1 MGYGGLLNL
10 TASLYRATQA
20 EDEYGTPGAPV
31 LSLVAKIPCAVTR
44 QTITAAQGAPM
55 VATGKSF
62 RLYFHHNAPVKEGDV
77 ADVPGH
83 GKFRL
88 AAPYNMRGHHLEAD
102 GTWEGEA

>member
-10 TASLYRATQA
+10 TASLYRATQTDDA
-20 EDEYGTPGAPV
+20 YGTPGAPT
-31 LSLVAKIPCAVTR
+31 LTLVAKIPCAVTR

-55 VATGKSF
+55 VTTGRSF
-62 RLYFHHNAPVKEGDV
+62 RLYFRADAPVREGDV
-77 ADVPGH
+77 ADVPNH

-88 AAPYNMRGHHLEAD
+88 AAPYNVRGHHIESD